1 MDETRLN
8 RLREEL
14 AKARSKR
21 DLWIAKVE
29 SLEKKLQEAENSY
42 IYNVVHAARLTPE
55 QVGELIRSAG
65 FLPELSATD
74 AVTEQDERYTA
85 EAPDEGDNEDDKIDD
100 KEDF

>member
-42 IYNVVHAARLTPE
+42 IYSVVHAARLTPE

-65 FLPELSATD
+65 FLPELSAADAAEELNGSD
-74 AVTEQDERYTA
+74 AVEASDESD
-85 EAPDEGDNEDDKIDD
+85 EADDED
-100 KEDF
+100 